1 MLEGHIDEHFNLQSV
16 EPYDS
21 FLGSKPVEPT
31 MVQYYTAQTNGKTA
45 RPLILH
51 SSGTT
56 GFPKPIPLSARYPLQ
71 YAACHEFAPD
81 EEINWVN
88 LSTLP
93 LYHGFG
99 FLAPCLS
106 LSVGM
111 TCCFPPSHI
120 IPAGESTRDLL
131 EAFDCRSLMT
141 VPSIVDDLLALGES
155 ANCLRSLKFLAVG
168 GGALGPA
175 QGTRLVE
182 QGVKLLSHYGVTEIG
197 ALAPIF
203 CPGPDY
209 NWRFLRLRSD
219 LGLELKPIQG
229 SDRFKLVG
237 WLHGWDGPFE
247 IQDELERNVDGD
259 PRHTEI
265 RILGRTDDL
274 IVLKTGEKVM
284 PQHLEAALIADPA
297 IKTAVCVGDGY
308 FEVVVLI
315 EAENSHPALDMG
327 QFVDHVW
334 ELIATVNADLDSHA
348 RVSSK
353 SAIIVKPAQKRIPRT
368 DKGSVS
374 RRQMYD
380 VFENEIKVAYAAIEN
395 ERPRISIDIGSVEAS
410 IVKMVGEVFANHSL
424 DLSRDLFEQGMDSL
438 QALRLSR
445 MIDSAT
451 RRKSSNKGHKATA
464 QFIYRHPSIEKLSAA
479 VSSLILGGSEVQP
492 NGGPDNHARM
502 LSRLQQYTQPDTL
515 PNCKSKPQD
524 TVLLTGA
531 TGSLG
536 AHVLEQLTSSRKV
549 RKVICVYRQ
558 KPSKILNK
566 NSSNPASHL
575 KAALGSNGIV
585 LDDNAWA
592 KVEMIEDVELIAQ
605 HAGRHGH
612 TNGHSEKSS
621 RQACSQIAANITH
634 IIHLAW
640 PMDFHRTLES
650 FDPHLQMLKTLIDL
664 ARFKDDPQRPKRNSR
679 VRLLFASS
687 IAVVRNFNDGTRV
700 PETVMKSPATVAPM
714 GYAEA
719 KWICEHMIANAAQE
733 FGQDVDPV
741 AIRIG
746 QLSGPENSSGV
757 WKTGEHIPALVRA
770 SHKVGAFPDLP
781 GVSPSI
787 LFAKKSRL
795 VSVRLMISQTLSWI
809 PVDRAARSLVDMLFH
824 QGDLGSP
831 VLHLENPV
839 RQSAKQIMTLISSEL
854 GHENKAVLPFDEWL
868 ELVKGAGLVDSLSDF
883 FEHDFRAL
891 ALGQIVLDTTGSRRV
906 SPTLRGSSGLTREVV
921 AKYVDQWK
929 QKGLFV
935 EEK

>member
-1 MLEGHIDEHFNLQSV
+1 MLEGHIDEQFNLQSV

-31 MVQYYTAQTNGKTA
+31 VAQKDTAQISSKTA

-71 YAACHEFAPD
+71 YAACHEFPPD
-81 EEINWVN
+81 QEINWVN

-106 LSVGM
+106 LSVRM

-155 ANCLRSLKFLAVG
+155 TDCLRSLKFLAVG
-168 GGALGPA
+168 GGALNPT

-237 WLHGWDGPFE
+237 WPHGWDGPFE

-284 PQHLEAALIADPA
+284 PQHLEMALNADPA

-308 FEVVVLI
+308 FEVVVLV
-315 EAENSHPALDMG
+315 EPDNSGPALDMG
-327 QFVDHVW
+327 LFVNHVW
-334 ELIATVNADLDSHA
+334 QLVEAINADLDSHA

-353 SAIIVKPAQKRIPRT
+353 SAIIVKPAQKQIPRT

-380 VFENEIKVAYAAIEN
+380 VFEDEIKAAYAAIEN
-395 ERPRISIDIGSVEAS
+395 ERPEISIDIGNVEAS
-410 IVKMVGEVFANHSL
+410 ILKMVGEVFANHSL
-424 DLSRDLFEQGMDSL
+424 DSSRDLFEQGMDSL

-451 RRKSSNKGHKATA
+451 RRNTSIEGLKTRAE
-464 QFIYRHPSIEKLSAA
+464 FIYRHPSIEKLSAA
-479 VSSLILGGSEVQP
+479 VNSLMLGDSEVQP

-502 LSRLQQYTQPDTL
+502 LSRLQQYTQPDTA
-515 PNCKSKPQD
+515 PKSMSESLH

-536 AHVLEQLTSSRKV
+536 AHVLEQLTSNQRV
-549 RKVICVYRQ
+549 AKVICVYRQ
-558 KPSKILNK
+558 KPSKISGSDL
-566 NSSNPASHL
+566 SNPASQL
-575 KAALGSNGIV
+575 KAALRSNGIV
-585 LDDNAWA
+585 LGDNAWA

-605 HAGRHGH
+605 HAGRHGL
-612 TNGHSEKSS
+612 TNGHNEEDSS
-621 RQACSQIAANITH
+621 RQPHSRIAANITH

-650 FDPHLQMLKTLIDL
+650 FDPHLQMLKTLVDL
-664 ARFKDDPQRPKRNSR
+664 ARFKDDAQGCKRSSR

-687 IAVVRNFNDGTRV
+687 IAVVRNFSDKTKV

-719 KWICEHMIANAAQE
+719 KWICEHMIAHAAQE
-733 FGQDVDPV
+733 FSQDIEPV

-746 QLSGPENSSGV
+746 QLSGPEKSSGV
-757 WKTGEHIPALVRA
+757 WKTGEHIPALVKA

-787 LFAKKSRL
+787 LFAR
-795 VSVRLMISQTLSWI
+795 
-809 PVDRAARSLVDMLFH
+809 
-824 QGDLGSP
+824 
-831 VLHLENPV
+831 
-839 RQSAKQIMTLISSEL
+839 
-854 GHENKAVLPFDEWL
+854 
-868 ELVKGAGLVDSLSDF
+868 DF
-883 FEHDFRAL
+883 
-891 ALGQIVLDTTGSRRV
+891 V
-906 SPTLRGSSGLTREVV
+906 
-921 AKYVDQWK
+921 
-929 QKGLFV
+929 
-935 EEK
+935 